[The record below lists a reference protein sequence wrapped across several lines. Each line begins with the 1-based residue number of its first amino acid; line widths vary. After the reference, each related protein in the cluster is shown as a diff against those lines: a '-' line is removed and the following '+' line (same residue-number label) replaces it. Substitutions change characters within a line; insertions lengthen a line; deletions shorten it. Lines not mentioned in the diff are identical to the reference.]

1 MRKWPIRR
9 PDCGTI
15 KERKCIQQNTVERLT
30 VMQRRAFLATLAASL
45 ATIPLR
51 KLRADEKRRP
61 RLLLKN
67 GWQTVNIGD
76 IGHTPGMLRLVAEH
90 LPEIDLVFWP
100 NKIDT
105 DGAEEMIRR
114 HFPKL
119 EIVQGDAAM
128 KNAFETCDFLL
139 HGSGPSLVAAK
150 SVEQWHEQTKK
161 PFGVCGITYS
171 GGAKAIL
178 DKAQFVFFRDT
189 ISLEHAKKEGVSAP
203 LLEFGPDA
211 AFAVNL
217 RNDEAALAFLK
228 QNGLEEKKF
237 LCVIPRLRNSPYWDI
252 KKNGV
257 KSAEDERKHAE
268 NEAMKESD
276 HGKVRPAIIEFV
288 RQTGMKVL
296 LCPEDKS
303 HMGVGKEMFLE
314 KLPDDVKSKVVW
326 REKYWLTDEAVST
339 YSRALALL
347 SMDMHSPIMALGN
360 GTPAIVCRFKQQ
372 TSKGQMWADIGLPEW
387 LFDLDVETGP
397 DHITAALMAIA
408 KDIPGANAKAAKA
421 MDVVHERQKAEME
434 ALKKS
439 LFK

>member
-1 MRKWPIRR
+1 
-9 PDCGTI
+9 
-15 KERKCIQQNTVERLT
+15 
-30 VMQRRAFLATLAASL
+30 MQRRTFLATLAGTL
-45 ATIPLR
+45 AAIPFQR
-51 KLRADEKRRP
+51 LRADEKRRP
-61 RLLLKN
+61 RVLLKN

-76 IGHTPGMLRLVAEH
+76 IGHTPGMLRLFAEH
-90 LPEIDLVFWP
+90 LPDVDLVFWP
-100 NKIDT
+100 NKIDS
-105 DGAEEMIRR
+105 DGVEQMLRR

-119 EIVQGDAAM
+119 EIVTGDSV
-128 KNAFETCDFLL
+128 KKAFDDCDFLL

-150 SVEQWHEQTKK
+150 DVAKWHEQTKK

-171 GGAKAIL
+171 GGGGETKAIL
-178 DKAQFVFFRDT
+178 DKARFVFFRDT
-189 ISLEHAKKEGVSAP
+189 ISLEHAKKDGITAP
-203 LLEFGPDA
+203 VLEFGPDA

-217 RNDEAALAFLK
+217 RNDEPVVAFLK

-257 KSAEDERKHAE
+257 KTTEDERKHAE
-268 NEAMKESD
+268 NESLKDSD
-276 HGKVRPAIIEFV
+276 HGKVRPAIVEFV

-303 HMGVGKEMFLE
+303 HMAVGKEMFLD
-314 KLPDDVKSKVVW
+314 KLPDDVKPKVVW
-326 REKYWLTDEAVST
+326 RENYWLTDEAVST

-372 TSKGQMWADIGLPEW
+372 TSKGQMWSDIGLPEW

-397 DHITAALMAIA
+397 ERITAATLAIA
-408 KDIPGANAKAAKA
+408 KDIAAANAKAAKA
-421 MDVVHERQKAEME
+421 MEFVHARQMAEMD
-434 ALKKS
+434 ALKKA
-439 LFK
+439 LADK